1 MTTTASCRLGSPIAR
16 PRDPRLDERI
26 LGAASSLLS
35 EVGYDAL
42 TMERIAERADVG
54 KPTVYRRWPTL
65 AHLVFEVQARATLP
79 AELPDT
85 GTLHGDLREV
95 LHVWRDVV
103 THTDRALIADQFGT
117 MITDEDFAHSVFEG
131 IFQPLNRR
139 AAQLYERARER
150 GEVRDDVDPVGVM
163 RDLGA
168 QLLMRTILL
177 HQPLDDDELEDLL
190 DRMLNGLAVRTPRSA
205 ATGPGPAP
213 AGRSTSG

>member
-168 QLLMRTILL
+168 QLLMRTIIL

>member
-1 MTTTASCRLGSPIAR
+1 MTTTASSRLGSPIAR

-26 LGAASSLLS
+26 LGAASALLS

-42 TMERIAERADVG
+42 TMEGIAERADVG

-79 AELPDT
+79 ERLPDT
-85 GTLHGDLREV
+85 GTLHGDLRAI

-103 THTDRALIADQFGT
+103 TGTDRALIADQFGT
-117 MITDEDFAHSVFEG
+117 MITDADFAHSVFEG

-139 AAQLYERARER
+139 AAQLYERARAR
-150 GEVRDDVDPVGVM
+150 REVRDDVDPVAVM
-163 RDLGA
+163 RDMA
-168 QLLMRTILL
+168 SQLLMRTILL
-177 HQPLDDDELEDLL
+177 HHPPDDDELDDLL

-205 ATGPGPAP
+205 ATGPARAP
-213 AGRSTSG
+213 AGHSTSG